1 MDEVPELVERLFR
14 QRSGELT
21 AVLTRTLGARH
32 FELAEEAV
40 QEALGKALQTWPF
53 HGMPENPGA
62 WLFRAARNFAL
73 DQLRREQWMVENR
86 SDVLQR
92 LNACDPFQPMPAT
105 GDDTLAMIY
114 LCCHSSIALESRVA
128 LTLKAVGGLSIA
140 EIARAF
146 LTSPETIAQRVIRA
160 KKKIRS
166 GEASF
171 GILPESTHTVM
182 DVLYLMF
189 NEGYSSTSGDE
200 KLRIDL
206 CDEAIRLAR
215 LLPPCPEVHALLAL
229 FLFQTARLYDATRI
243 AEAMWQLNQSIAG
256 DKLTVLH
263 LEAGIAAAHSSNPVD
278 WLHVVSLYDQ
288 LYALKP
294 TPVVGLNRGVAIA
307 RAESPAAGIRAIE
320 LLEDEPALHGYYLL
334 PATLATLWSEN
345 GDQAR
350 AQAYFK
356 KALACVMNAEER
368 LRFEQKLKTRSAAQ
382 VVAGVDQ
389 TPT

>member
-21 AVLTRTLGARH
+21 AVLTRMLGARH
-32 FELAEEAV
+32 FELAEESV

-53 HGMPENPGA
+53 HGVPENPGA
-62 WLFRAARNFAL
+62 WLFRSARNFAL
-73 DQLRREQWMVENR
+73 DQLRRQQWMVENR
-86 SDVLQR
+86 SDVLRQ
-92 LNACDPFQPMPAT
+92 LNACDPFQPMPST
-105 GDDTLAMIY
+105 GDDTLAMMY

-128 LTLKAVGGLSIA
+128 LTLKAVGGLSVT

-146 LTSPETIAQRVIRA
+146 LTSPETIAQRIVRA
-160 KKKIRS
+160 KNKIRS

-171 GILPESTHTVM
+171 AIAAESTHAVM

-215 LLPPCPEVHALLAL
+215 LLPSVPEVHALLAL
-229 FLFQTARLYDATRI
+229 FLFQTARLYDPSRL

-263 LEAGIAAAHSSNPVD
+263 LEAGIAAAHSSSPVD
-278 WLHVVSLYDQ
+278 WPHVVSLYNQ
-288 LYALKP
+288 LYELKP

-320 LLEDEPALHGYYLL
+320 SLEDEPALVGYYLL

-345 GDQAR
+345 GDQAQ

-368 LRFEQKLKTRSAAQ
+368 QLFEQKLKTRNEAQ
-382 VVAGVDQ
+382 VADGVDQ
-389 TPT
+389 TPM